1 MVAFT
6 LRAFTQADEPMIVA
20 CQQQI
25 GQVTDIFELRPV
37 VLRSDA
43 AAVQARRMLAKLIRE
58 EPAAG
63 AIGH

>member
-1 MVAFT
+1 
-6 LRAFTQADEPMIVA
+6 MIVA